1 MGASKSAHV
10 LMGENKSGA
19 QGFKFPDKHLNKK
32 PEYFYSALKVTDISS
47 SLSIK
52 IAKNLKHKTNKLYR
66 FSYVN
71 IRILLGRSGT
81 MEIVI

>member
-32 PEYFYSALKVTDISS
+32 PEYFYSALKVTHISS
-47 SLSIK
+47 SLSTK
-52 IAKNLKHKTNKLYR
+52 IAKNQSAFLIHISTSTDPLPQ
-66 FSYVN
+66 VQA
-71 IRILLGRSGT
+71 IRSCVVL
-81 MEIVI
+81 